1 MWGKQLLL
9 ALIGLSAGVTVAG
22 GLFSFVVSLGVVSD
36 FADRTHTGKHILLYE
51 MSVAFGGIIGNI
63 LSVYEITIPVGVGGL
78 MLFGIFAGIFVGCWS
93 MALAEILNVFPIFI
107 RRVKVL
113 KGIPYIILSIA
124 IGKGIGACLSFSRAG
139 RKEKG
144 MEKEKK
150 EKAYEQY
157 VKEKTPVHN
166 VWLNMAKAFVTGG
179 AICVLGQVI
188 LNYCG
193 QQGLSKEVSGAWS
206 SVMLVF
212 LSVLLTGLGVYYK
225 IAKWG
230 GAGRLFR

>member
-78 MLFGIFAGIFVGCWS
+78 MLFGIFVGCWS

-124 IGKGIGACLSFSRAG
+124 IGKGIGACLFFF
-139 RKEKG
+139 KG
-144 MEKEKK
+144 
-150 EKAYEQY
+150 
-157 VKEKTPVHN
+157 
-166 VWLNMAKAFVTGG
+166 W
-179 AICVLGQVI
+179 
-188 LNYCG
+188 
-193 QQGLSKEVSGAWS
+193 
-206 SVMLVF
+206 
-212 LSVLLTGLGVYYK
+212 
-225 IAKWG
+225 
-230 GAGRLFR
+230 